1 MVDLYVYYKVR
12 EENAARLA
20 PIVLAMQGSLAAG
33 LAGSAQLKRRPDTK
47 DGLQTWMEVYP
58 GADANFREALEGAER
73 HAGWD
78 GLIEGPRHTEIFTD
92 LTPCA

>member
-1 MVDLYVYYKVR
+1 MTDLYVYYKVR

-20 PIVLAMQGSLAAG
+20 PIVHAMQACLAAG
-33 LAGSAQLKRRPDTK
+33 LAGMAQLKRRPESK

-58 GADANFREALEGAER
+58 GADDRFRQALLDAER
-73 HAGWD
+73 NAGWD